1 MTLRLTITERL
12 LIEEIGT
19 YFTEN
24 QVINKIMLVPE
35 DGLDE
40 MEGIQTA
47 VLNAV
52 CQVSSIIVKH
62 SCNTFRYSFRAN

>member
-1 MTLRLTITERL
+1 MILRLTVTARL

-35 DGLDE
+35 DGHDE
-40 MEGIQTA
+40 MEGIQPI

-52 CQVSSIIVKH
+52 CQVSSIIAKH
-62 SCNTFRYSFRAN
+62 SCNTFRYSLRAN